1 METLSEKYG
10 HLFKPVAASV
20 APPAGNIAP
29 TMQPAPTVAPPPI
42 PQHIAPAAP
51 VQPPAQPVAAPTPA
65 PAAVASPQNTASTSQ
80 PSTTRMILIGV
91 GVCLFIYVC
100 YKYFY
105 ATDENSQGAQEP
117 EQNDSIII
125 EKLRASAERNKAKKS
140 DDAPAPMR
148 SAVSSKMP
156 PVPQANPRTAAKP
169 AASTQ
174 PVDPKFEKV

>member
-1 METLSEKYG
+1 MGTLSEKYG
-10 HLFKPVAASV
+10 HLFQPVAAPV
-20 APPAGNIAP
+20 APSLNNVAPAVQPIA
-29 TMQPAPTVAPPPI
+29 APPPPI
-42 PQHIAPAAP
+42 PQYIPPAAP
-51 VQPPAQPVAAPTPA
+51 VQAPVQPTQPTTAPAPVAN
-65 PAAVASPQNTASTSQ
+65 NTTSTSQ

-105 ATDENSQGAQEP
+105 ATDENSQQTQEP
-117 EQNDSIII
+117 ERNDSIII
-125 EKLRASAERNKAKKS
+125 EKLRASAERNKGKKS
-140 DDAPAPMR
+140 DDAPAPLR

-156 PVPQANPRTAAKP
+156 PVPQTDPRAAKP